1 MSRQRI
7 DWITLG
13 RRYPWLAAIALILLL
28 IIGAGYLLVR
38 LRSRLRGP
46 ESTTTTTSASEPGA
60 AAGMPEMP
68 VKPQP
73 INAPFK
79 GCPPEGDGGDPALN
93 RLKNRIDEGN
103 YVPVSF
109 DAIAQLQW
117 PEGVERRRR
126 SKWSASDAQAVAR
139 YEGIPVVVEGYL
151 AASKLEGPESP
162 NCHGAD
168 NEFRDFHIWVT
179 KNAEDDRKGSIVVET
194 TPPVRANHPNWRTDL
209 LGQIAR
215 KDQRVRISGWLM
227 LDPEHPDQVGK
238 TRGTIWEVHPVMKI
252 EVLDGDRW
260 TNIDAMR

>member
-1 MSRQRI
+1 MRRQGI
-7 DWITLG
+7 DWIMLA

-28 IIGAGYLLVR
+28 IIGAVYLVVR

-46 ESTTTTTSASEPGA
+46 EPPATTRTTEPT
-60 AAGMPEMP
+60 AAGLPEMP

-73 INAPFK
+73 VNAPFK

-109 DAIAQLQW
+109 DAITQLGW

-179 KNAEDDRKGSIVVET
+179 KAAGEDRKGSIVVET
-194 TPPVRANHPNWRTDL
+194 TPPVRAKHPNWRTDL

-215 KDQRVRISGWLM
+215 KDQRVRISGWLL
-227 LDPEHPDQVGK
+227 LDPEHPDQIGK

-252 EVLDGDRW
+252 EVLDGDSW
-260 TNIDAMR
+260 TDMDALR